1 MDEGAHSMKFLE
13 GMRVELIDRTE
24 IDRQAA
30 LHNGCTVPVEVGDIG
45 RVKHDQFVDGLFEVV
60 FPCVTIVC
68 NAAMVN
74 HVPTGVEKEAAGL

>member
-1 MDEGAHSMKFLE
+1 MKFLE

-30 LHNGCTVPVEVGDIG
+30 LHNGCTIPVEVGDVG
-45 RVKHDQFVDGLFEVV
+45 RVKCDQFSDGLFQVEFSRGVV
-60 FPCVTIVC
+60 WC
-68 NAAMVN
+68 NSAMVN